1 MCALGVVGGGALC
14 SSVNMIHAQSV
25 TAGKTPVPLPQP
37 NPPGTEP
44 ALRNDLVGFSTNAV
58 EPAGSRGGV
67 DARSPHPEWLE
78 SNSQVQQ
85 LVVAL
90 KGAAATGDPSTVRGI
105 WDLL

>member
-25 TAGKTPVPLPQP
+25 TAGKTSVPPPQP
-37 NPPGTEP
+37 NPGTRP
-44 ALRNDLVGFSTNAV
+44 ALRNDLVGFSTNVV
-58 EPAGSRGGV
+58 EAAGSHGGV